1 MAALRSRC
9 GHFHFTAV
17 VTIFFLSSFSSTVSD
32 IAVFVLKMD
41 VKLHLTNSF
50 YLIFLA

>member
-1 MAALRSRC
+1 MRT
-9 GHFHFTAV
+9 FYFTAV
-17 VTIFFLSSFSSTVSD
+17 LLSIYLLVSD

-41 VKLHLTNSF
+41 VKLQLTNSF